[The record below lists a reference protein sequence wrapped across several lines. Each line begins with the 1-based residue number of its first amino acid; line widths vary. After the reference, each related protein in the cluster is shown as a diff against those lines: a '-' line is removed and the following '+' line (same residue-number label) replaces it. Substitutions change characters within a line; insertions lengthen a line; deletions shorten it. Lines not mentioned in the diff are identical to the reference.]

1 MFVFRNI
8 ALGNRKISMENH
20 RIQTKENKMWYS
32 IANNFQKHKVREK
45 GRECNQIDSSTIKI
59 HIVKSQENVT

>member
-8 ALGNRKISMENH
+8 AVGNRKISMENH
-20 RIQTKENKMWYS
+20 RIQTTEQYVVIHCKQFSKTQSE
-32 IANNFQKHKVREK
+32 RER